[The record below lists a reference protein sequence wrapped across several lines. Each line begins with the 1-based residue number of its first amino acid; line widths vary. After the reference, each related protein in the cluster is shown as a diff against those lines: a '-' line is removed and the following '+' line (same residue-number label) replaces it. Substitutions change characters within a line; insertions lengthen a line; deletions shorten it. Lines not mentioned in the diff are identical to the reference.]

1 MLVGRTTILAGR
13 PSPGPIHSP
22 LAQSRKG
29 FSPRDESLLLQK
41 VSSGEMPMGPGKL
54 SADEIE
60 LIREWI
66 EVGALKRG
74 EDPEAAKTQLAAQ
87 QVTEREALV
96 TILHVKCIV
105 CHGKR
110 IRRAKLDL
118 RTRAGLLKGGKSGPA
133 IVPGKP
139 DESLLTKRITAREMP
154 PPEWQFSYFR
164 RVITSGELEK
174 LRQWVAAG
182 APPDTG
188 EVAEVGEGP
197 DPLISHEE
205 RKFWSF
211 LAPSRPATPR
221 VDKQDSVRTPIDVF
235 LLRKL
240 QEKELSFSPR
250 ADRPVAHDS
259 HSCLSVG

>member
-1 MLVGRTTILAGR
+1 MRVPNLPFPQPNPRKAHVQRHLNPPLSETIACPTR
-13 PSPGPIHSP
+13 STM
-22 LAQSRKG
+22 
-29 FSPRDESLLLQK
+29 FESEFQIGN
-41 VSSGEMPMGPGKL
+41 S
-54 SADEIE
+54 
-60 LIREWI
+60 
-66 EVGALKRG
+66 
-74 EDPEAAKTQLAAQ
+74 
-87 QVTEREALV
+87 
-96 TILHVKCIV
+96 
-105 CHGKR
+105 
-110 IRRAKLDL
+110 
-118 RTRAGLLKGGKSGPA
+118 
-133 IVPGKP
+133 
-139 DESLLTKRITAREMP
+139 DESLLTKRITAREIP

-164 RVITSGELEK
+164 RDITSGELEK

-221 VDKQDSVRTPIDVF
+221 VDKQDSVRTPIDTF

-250 ADRPVAHDS
+250 ADHPVAHDS